1 MEVLHTGI
9 ADPDYGYPRAPQER
23 GGLPAAFGVEFQGRD
38 HETMPGRWLSKGI
51 YSSGPAGENLKR
63 QEGESSMKTVCV
75 TGCLGFIGSHFTRM
89 CLKKGWRVWGI
100 DKKTYAA
107 RDEYIEEFG

>member
-1 MEVLHTGI
+1 
-9 ADPDYGYPRAPQER
+9 
-23 GGLPAAFGVEFQGRD
+23 
-38 HETMPGRWLSKGI
+38 
-51 YSSGPAGENLKR
+51 
-63 QEGESSMKTVCV
+63 MKTVCV

-107 RDEYIEEFG
+107 RDEYIKEFGRSKFFAFQAADIAEIDHLYEVDYVFNFAAETHVDNSIVDSRRFLRSNIMGV